1 MADKKRVLIT
11 GSSGLIGGVL
21 RRALRDAYDLS
32 GVDMRPVPGLQTH
45 VADMTDL
52 EAVLPAFEGVDTVV
66 DLAAQAALDTKWPRV
81 RDNNLPSTYNALEAA
96 RRSGVRR
103 LIFASSNHVTGMYEG
118 DHPYAAIVA
127 GNYEGLDPL
136 NIPQITI
143 DMPIRPDGPYGIGK
157 AFGEASGRYYSD
169 KFGLSVI
176 CIRIGSMVEESR
188 PTNIRLFATLFSHE
202 DLAQLVGRC
211 IDAPDDLRFDIFY
224 GVSGNTW
231 RFWDISHA
239 KEVVGYMPTTN
250 AESWRDKG

>member
-21 RRALRDAYDLS
+21 RRALSDAYDLS

-96 RRSGVRR
+96 RRTGVRR

-127 GNYEGLDPL
+127 GNYEGLDPS

-143 DMPIRPDGPYGIGK
+143 DMPIRPRRPVRHREGIRRGVGP
-157 AFGEASGRYYSD
+157 
-169 KFGLSVI
+169 L
-176 CIRIGSMVEESR
+176 
-188 PTNIRLFATLFSHE
+188 L
-202 DLAQLVGRC
+202 
-211 IDAPDDLRFDIFY
+211 LR
-224 GVSGNTW
+224 
-231 RFWDISHA
+231 
-239 KEVVGYMPTTN
+239 
-250 AESWRDKG
+250 